1 MKLPGTCLCNSPA
14 GYLFPGIAIG
24 EPHTVLKALRHPIA
38 AFDVPLTG
46 WLMVGFFY
54 RPHCYRLP
62 YGA

>member
-1 MKLPGTCLCNSPA
+1 MPGTCLCNSPA
-14 GYLFPGIAIG
+14 GYLFPVRYWLAAYSPEGSA
-24 EPHTVLKALRHPIA
+24 TSYLRHLMY
-38 AFDVPLTG
+38 LTG